1 MDVTVYTI
9 SSTKTKNG
17 VRSIPMIEEVRD
29 ALLDEREIQLAFG
42 NYKTQTVDGVTGFV
56 FTQAKG
62 TVYNPEA
69 INRAIER
76 IITAHNEEEEISAR
90 RERREPVILPH
101 FSAHHLRHTF
111 CTRLCMTD
119 LSIKEIQDI
128 MGHADINTT
137 MNIYAEVHPD
147 MKKKSL
153 TKMAGKII
161 INRSDMSI
169 NEAIAYDDEDD
180 VE

>member
-1 MDVTVYTI
+1 
-9 SSTKTKNG
+9 
-17 VRSIPMIEEVRD
+17 MIDEVRE

-42 NYKTQTVDGVTGFV
+42 NHRTQTVDGVTDFV

-69 INRAIER
+69 INRAIDR
-76 IITAHNEEEEISAR
+76 IITAHNEEEELIAKK
-90 RERREPVILPH
+90 ERREPVILPH

-119 LSIKEIQDI
+119 LTIKEIQDI
-128 MGHADINTT
+128 MGQSDIHTT

-169 NEAIAYDDEDD
+169 NEAVASDEVD
-180 VE
+180 V

>member
-1 MDVTVYTI
+1 M
-9 SSTKTKNG
+9 
-17 VRSIPMIEEVRD
+17 E
-29 ALLDEREIQLAFG
+29 
-42 NYKTQTVDGVTGFV
+42 
-56 FTQAKG
+56 AKG

-69 INRAIER
+69 INRAIDR
-76 IITAHNEEEEISAR
+76 IITAHNEEEISAR

-169 NEAIAYDDEDD
+169 NEAVAYDDEDD
-180 VE
+180 VK